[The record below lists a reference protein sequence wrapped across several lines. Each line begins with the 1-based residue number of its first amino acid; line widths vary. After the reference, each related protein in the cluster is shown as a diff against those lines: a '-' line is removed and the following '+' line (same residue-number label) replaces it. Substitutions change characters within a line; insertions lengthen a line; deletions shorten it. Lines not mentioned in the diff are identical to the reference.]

1 MGKLPKSFYKR
12 ETLEVAKDLLG
23 KILVRKVDG
32 RIIKGKI
39 VEVEAYIGPGD
50 KGAHTYENKKT
61 KRTEAMF
68 EEAGRTYIYL
78 IYGIYNCI
86 NAVTSEVDKP
96 EAVLIRA
103 LQPVSG
109 LSDMAKNRYDKN
121 LDDLTKK
128 KLNNLTDGPG
138 KLCMALE
145 IDRSLNKEDLNGN
158 KVYIEYPETK
168 EDFTILRSKRVGI
181 DYAEEAID
189 YLWRFYIKDNKYV
202 SVKNKYNEEVE
213 I

>member
-1 MGKLPKSFYKR
+1 MAKLPQSFYKR
-12 ETLEVAKDLLG
+12 EALDVAKDLLG
-23 KILVRKVDG
+23 KVLVRQVDG
-32 RIIKGKI
+32 RIIKGRI

-50 KGAHTYENKKT
+50 KGAHTYQNKRT

-68 EEAGRTYIYL
+68 GEAGRTYIYL

-86 NAVTSEVDKP
+86 NAVTNEIDKP

-103 LQPVSG
+103 LEPLEG
-109 LSDMAKNRYDKN
+109 LEDMAKNRFDKA
-121 LDDLTKK
+121 LEELTKK
-128 KLNNLTDGPG
+128 QVNNLTDGPG

-158 KVYIEYPETK
+158 KIYIEYPETK
-168 EDFTILRSKRVGI
+168 DDFTILRSKRVGI

-189 YLWRFYIKDNKYV
+189 YLWRFYIEDNKYV